1 MSKSMKKP
9 IAYLKLNHVLLCS
22 AIGFTSLNAMAEST
36 NNAINE
42 TLSVLRTNQGNLTIK
57 GTISDKTGPIIG
69 ANVIIKGTTNGV
81 ITDIDG
87 NFTLENVKKGD
98 ILQVSFIGYSTK
110 EIKISNNNNL
120 HIQLDEDTQ
129 SLEEVVVV
137 GYGSQRKSDLT
148 GGVTAVGE
156 DKLGLVSTNNLMD
169 KLAGQIP
176 GLNISTGNAQPGED
190 QTLRIRGNNSLTA
203 SNDPL
208 IVMDGIPYSGSLGDI
223 DPDIIE
229 SMSVLKDASSA
240 AIYGSRGSNG
250 VILIQTK
257 KGRQGKATVTYKGQV
272 GMAETERR
280 LDMMSGDEY
289 LQYLYDYNHLK
300 NGIPYDQL
308 TPESVLGV
316 DELANYK
323 AGRTIDWQDKMFR
336 QALVTN
342 HQISLTGGTEST
354 TYMASISRLR
364 QDGVVR
370 NTGMKRTNISLNIN
384 QNLGKWLKIG
394 MSMQAIQKEYGG
406 ELPYLEAGLK
416 MSPFG
421 TYSDE
426 EGNLEYYP
434 MSRNTLF
441 YNPMSDCDAIED
453 KTNRN
458 VFISTFADITL
469 PVKGLSFRTN
479 FGYNYRNNFVGTY
492 YGRNTLTGSK
502 VDGAASIENTHYWD
516 YTWENILK
524 YENTFGKHKIDATGL
539 FSIQETSKQYSKQS
553 AESFVNDEGGYHNM
567 AGGEKNKSLSS
578 SLTETALLSYMIRL
592 NYAYAGKY
600 LLTLTGRSD
609 GYSAFGANNKYA
621 FFPSAAAA
629 WNISSEEFM
638 ENTRNW
644 LDMMKLRVSYGA
656 NGNQGINAYQT
667 LDRLSLT
674 QYVWGDGGNTVNGV
688 YLPTNGVGNP
698 NLKWE
703 TTYTFNTGIDFG
715 LFNGRLSGNIDFY
728 IANTKD
734 LLMNRTVPYMNGYRS
749 ILDNIGQT
757 RNVGVEFALNSINI
771 ETKDFLWKTN
781 VNFSLNRDKIVK
793 LQENGKDDITNKW
806 FIGEPTNVYYDY
818 NVIGTWQTDDPRW
831 KCLVEKDNA
840 GNIISE
846 KWGYYTDDWKEI
858 QKGAEP
864 GSAKLEDVDGDGVIT
879 ADDKK
884 IIGSKLPSFLMS
896 MTNNF
901 TYKDFYMSF
910 VLNGVFGQWR
920 QMHDQNFDRWM
931 PEFNYLSGMNYWT
944 ESNPTN
950 EMTSP
955 SYVPYEKHSFYK
967 RMNYVQLKNITIGY
981 NIPKTFTQ
989 KLGITSA
996 RVDVSVNNVCT
1007 FSNIKNALNYDNAK
1021 ANDDEKGVVVG
1032 YPTARSYMLGLNVTF

>member
-1 MSKSMKKP
+1 MKKP

-308 TPESVLGV
+308 TPESVLGA

-384 QNLGKWLKIG
+384 QNLSKWLKIG

>member
-1 MSKSMKKP
+1 MKKP

-257 KGRQGKATVTYKGQV
+257 KGRQGKTTVTYKGQV

-308 TPESVLGV
+308 TPESVLGA

-524 YENTFGKHKIDATGL
+524 YENTFGKHKIDATDL

-674 QYVWGDGGNTVNGV
+674 QYIWGDGGNTVNGV

-781 VNFSLNRDKIVK
+781 VNFSLNRDKIIK

-931 PEFNYLSGMNYWT
+931 PEFNYLSDMNYWT

-967 RMNYVQLKNITIGY
+967 KMNYVQLKNITIGY

>member
-1 MSKSMKKP
+1 MKKP

-308 TPESVLGV
+308 TPESVLGA

-539 FSIQETSKQYSKQS
+539 FSIQETNKQYSKQS

>member
-1 MSKSMKKP
+1 MKKP

-36 NNAINE
+36 NNAIKE

-308 TPESVLGV
+308 TPESVLGA

-674 QYVWGDGGNTVNGV
+674 QYIWGDGGNTVNGV

-781 VNFSLNRDKIVK
+781 VNFSLNRDKIIK

-931 PEFNYLSGMNYWT
+931 PEFNYLSDMNYWT

-967 RMNYVQLKNITIGY
+967 KMNYVQLKNITIGY

>member
-1 MSKSMKKP
+1 M
-9 IAYLKLNHVLLCS
+9 
-22 AIGFTSLNAMAEST
+22 
-36 NNAINE
+36 
-42 TLSVLRTNQGNLTIK
+42 
-57 GTISDKTGPIIG
+57 
-69 ANVIIKGTTNGV
+69 IIKGTTNGV

>member
-1 MSKSMKKP
+1 M
-9 IAYLKLNHVLLCS
+9 
-22 AIGFTSLNAMAEST
+22 
-36 NNAINE
+36 
-42 TLSVLRTNQGNLTIK
+42 
-57 GTISDKTGPIIG
+57 
-69 ANVIIKGTTNGV
+69 IIKGTTNGV

-567 AGGEKNKSLSS
+567 AGGEKINHCPLRSQKQHY
-578 SLTETALLSYMIRL
+578 SLT
-592 NYAYAGKY
+592 
-600 LLTLTGRSD
+600 
-609 GYSAFGANNKYA
+609 
-621 FFPSAAAA
+621 
-629 WNISSEEFM
+629 
-638 ENTRNW
+638 
-644 LDMMKLRVSYGA
+644 
-656 NGNQGINAYQT
+656 
-667 LDRLSLT
+667 
-674 QYVWGDGGNTVNGV
+674 
-688 YLPTNGVGNP
+688 
-698 NLKWE
+698 
-703 TTYTFNTGIDFG
+703 
-715 LFNGRLSGNIDFY
+715 
-728 IANTKD
+728 
-734 LLMNRTVPYMNGYRS
+734 
-749 ILDNIGQT
+749 
-757 RNVGVEFALNSINI
+757 
-771 ETKDFLWKTN
+771 
-781 VNFSLNRDKIVK
+781 
-793 LQENGKDDITNKW
+793 
-806 FIGEPTNVYYDY
+806 
-818 NVIGTWQTDDPRW
+818 
-831 KCLVEKDNA
+831 
-840 GNIISE
+840 
-846 KWGYYTDDWKEI
+846 
-858 QKGAEP
+858 
-864 GSAKLEDVDGDGVIT
+864 
-879 ADDKK
+879 
-884 IIGSKLPSFLMS
+884 
-896 MTNNF
+896 
-901 TYKDFYMSF
+901 
-910 VLNGVFGQWR
+910 
-920 QMHDQNFDRWM
+920 
-931 PEFNYLSGMNYWT
+931 
-944 ESNPTN
+944 
-950 EMTSP
+950 
-955 SYVPYEKHSFYK
+955 
-967 RMNYVQLKNITIGY
+967 
-981 NIPKTFTQ
+981 
-989 KLGITSA
+989 
-996 RVDVSVNNVCT
+996 
-1007 FSNIKNALNYDNAK
+1007 
-1021 ANDDEKGVVVG
+1021 
-1032 YPTARSYMLGLNVTF
+1032 

>member
-1 MSKSMKKP
+1 MKKP

-22 AIGFTSLNAMAEST
+22 AIGFTSLNTMAEST

-308 TPESVLGV
+308 TPESVLGA

-674 QYVWGDGGNTVNGV
+674 QYIWGDGGNTVNGV

-781 VNFSLNRDKIVK
+781 VNFSLNRDKIIK

-967 RMNYVQLKNITIGY
+967 KMNYVQLKNITIGY

>member
-1 MSKSMKKP
+1 MKKP

-308 TPESVLGV
+308 TPESVLGA

-426 EGNLEYYP
+426 ESNLEYYP

-516 YTWENILK
+516 YIWENILK

-818 NVIGTWQTDDPRW
+818 NVIGTWQTDDPHW
-831 KCLVEKDNA
+831 KCLVEKDNT

>member
-1 MSKSMKKP
+1 MKKP

-308 TPESVLGV
+308 TPESVLGA

-336 QALVTN
+336 QTLVTN

-674 QYVWGDGGNTVNGV
+674 QYIWGDGGNTVNGV

-781 VNFSLNRDKIVK
+781 VNFSLNRDKIIK

-931 PEFNYLSGMNYWT
+931 PEFNYLSDMNYWT

-967 RMNYVQLKNITIGY
+967 KMNYVQLKNITIGY

>member
-1 MSKSMKKP
+1 MKKP

-308 TPESVLGV
+308 TPESVLGA

-426 EGNLEYYP
+426 ESNLEYYP

-609 GYSAFGANNKYA
+609 GYSAFGVNNKYA

-818 NVIGTWQTDDPRW
+818 NVIGTWQTDDPHW
-831 KCLVEKDNA
+831 KCLVEKDNT

>member
-1 MSKSMKKP
+1 MKKP

-308 TPESVLGV
+308 TPESVLGA

-492 YGRNTLTGSK
+492 YGRNTLTGNK

-967 RMNYVQLKNITIGY
+967 KMNYVQLKNITIGY

>member
-1 MSKSMKKP
+1 MQ
-9 IAYLKLNHVLLCS
+9 
-22 AIGFTSLNAMAEST
+22 
-36 NNAINE
+36 
-42 TLSVLRTNQGNLTIK
+42 LSVLRTNQGNLTIK

-308 TPESVLGV
+308 TPESVLGA

-674 QYVWGDGGNTVNGV
+674 QYIWGDGGNTVNGV

-781 VNFSLNRDKIVK
+781 VNFSLNRDKIIK

-967 RMNYVQLKNITIGY
+967 KMNYVQLKNITIGY

>member
-1 MSKSMKKP
+1 MKKP

-308 TPESVLGV
+308 TPESVLGA

-674 QYVWGDGGNTVNGV
+674 QYIWGDGGNTVNGV

-703 TTYTFNTGIDFG
+703 TTYTFNTGIDFS

-781 VNFSLNRDKIVK
+781 VNFSLNRDKIIK

-967 RMNYVQLKNITIGY
+967 KMNYVQLKNITIGY

>member
-1 MSKSMKKP
+1 MKKP

-308 TPESVLGV
+308 TPESVLGA

-674 QYVWGDGGNTVNGV
+674 QYIWGDGGNTVNGV

-781 VNFSLNRDKIVK
+781 VNFSLNRDKIIK

-910 VLNGVFGQWR
+910 VLNGIFGQWR

-931 PEFNYLSGMNYWT
+931 PEFNYLSDMNYWT

-967 RMNYVQLKNITIGY
+967 KMNYVQLKNITIGY

>member
-308 TPESVLGV
+308 TPESVLGA

>member
-1 MSKSMKKP
+1 MKKP

>member
-1 MSKSMKKP
+1 MKKP

-308 TPESVLGV
+308 TPESVLGA

-323 AGRTIDWQDKMFR
+323 AGHTIDWQDKMFR

-879 ADDKK
+879 TDDKK

>member
-1 MSKSMKKP
+1 MKKP

-257 KGRQGKATVTYKGQV
+257 KGRQSKATVTYKGQV

-308 TPESVLGV
+308 TPESVLGA

>member
-1 MSKSMKKP
+1 MKQKGKTFFDISKRLLFCSVF
-9 IAYLKLNHVLLCS
+9 IAP
-22 AIGFTSLNAMAEST
+22 SLDMVANVTEPDFSVESIMQNT
-36 NNAINE
+36 
-42 TLSVLRTNQGNLTIK
+42 K
-57 GTISDKTGPIIG
+57 TISGNVSDKVAPIIG
-69 ANVIIKGTTNGV
+69 ANVLVKGTTNGV
-81 ITDIDG
+81 ITDLDG
-87 NFTLENVKKGD
+87 NFTLSNVPEDAIIQISFVGYKPQELK
-98 ILQVSFIGYSTK
+98 VSGKTQFNVVLVEDSET
-110 EIKISNNNNL
+110 
-120 HIQLDEDTQ
+120 LD
-129 SLEEVVVV
+129 EVVVV
-137 GYGSQRKSDLT
+137 GYGSQRKADLT
-148 GGVTAVGE
+148 GGITAVGE
-156 DKLGLVSTNNLMD
+156 EKLGLVSTNNLMD

-176 GLNISTGNAQPGED
+176 GLNISAGNAQPGED

-223 DPDIIE
+223 DPEIIE
-229 SMSVLKDASSA
+229 SLSVLKDASSA

-257 KGRQGKATVTYKGQV
+257 KGRIGKATVTYKGQV
-272 GMAETERR
+272 GLAEPERR
-280 LDMMSGDEY
+280 LDMMNGDEY
-289 LQYLYDYNHLK
+289 LQYLYDFNHLK
-300 NGIPYDQL
+300 NGTPYDQL
-308 TPESVLGV
+308 TPETVLGS

-323 AGRTIDWQDKMFR
+323 SGNITDWQDVMFR

-354 TYMASISRLR
+354 TYMASLSHLK
-364 QDGVVR
+364 QDGVVN
-370 NTGMKRTNISLNIN
+370 NTGMKRTNMSLNIS
-384 QNLGKWLKIG
+384 QNLGSWLKVG
-394 MSMQAIQKEYGG
+394 MSMQAVQKEFGG

-421 TYSDE
+421 TYKDE

-441 YNPMSDCDAIED
+441 SNPMSDCNAIKD

-469 PVKGLSFRTN
+469 PKGFSFRTN
-479 FGYNYRNNFVGTY
+479 FGYNYRNNFLGTY
-492 YGRNTLTGSK
+492 YGRNTLSGSK
-502 VDGAASIENTHYWD
+502 VNGSASIDNTHYWD

-524 YENTFGKHKIDATGL
+524 YTQTFGNHKIDATGL
-539 FSIQETSKQYSKQS
+539 FSVQETSKQYSSQS
-553 AESFVNDEGGYHNM
+553 ADSFVNDEGGYHNM
-567 AGGEKNKSLSS
+567 AGGEKNKTLKS
-578 SLTETALLSYMIRL
+578 SLTETALLSYMVRL

-629 WNISSEEFM
+629 WNISSEDFM
-638 ENTRNW
+638 ENTRDW
-644 LDMMKLRVSYGA
+644 LDMMKIRVSYGA

-674 QYVWGDGGNTVNGV
+674 QYIWGDGGSTVNGV
-688 YLPTNGVGNP
+688 YLPVNGVGNP
-698 NLKWE
+698 NLRWE

-715 LFNGRLSGNIDFY
+715 FFNGRLSGNIDFY
-728 IANTKD
+728 VANTKD
-734 LLMNRTVPYMNGYRS
+734 LLMNRTVPYMNGYKS
-749 ILDNIGQT
+749 ILDNIGRT
-757 RNVGVEFALNSINI
+757 RNVGIEIALNSVNI
-771 ETKDFLWKTN
+771 DTKDFVWKTN
-781 VNFSLNRDKIVK
+781 VNFSLNRDKIVE

-818 NVIGTWQTDDPRW
+818 NVVGTWQSDDPRW
-831 KCLVEKDNA
+831 KCLVEKDGQ
-840 GNIISE
+840 GNVISE
-846 KWGYYTDDWKEI
+846 KWGYFTDDWKEI
-858 QKGAEP
+858 QKGAVP
-864 GSAKLEDVDGDGVIT
+864 GSAKLEDTDKDGVIT
-879 ADDKK
+879 ANDKK

-920 QMHDQNFDRWM
+920 QMHDMNFDRWM
-931 PEFNYLSGMNYWT
+931 PEFNYLSGMDYWT

-955 SYVPYEKHSFYK
+955 AYVPYEKHSFYK
-967 RMNYVQLKNITIGY
+967 KMNFVQLKNITLGY
-981 NIPKTFTQ
+981 NLPKSFIN
-989 KLGITSA
+989 KLGITA
-996 RVDVSVNNVCT
+996 MRVDLSVNNVCT
-1007 FSNIKNALNYDNAK
+1007 FSNVKNALNYDNAK

-1032 YPTARSYMLGLNVTF
+1032 YPTARSYMFGLNVTF

>member
-1 MSKSMKKP
+1 MKKP

-308 TPESVLGV
+308 TPESVLGA

-967 RMNYVQLKNITIGY
+967 KMNYVQLKNITIGY

-996 RVDVSVNNVCT
+996 RIDVSVNNVCT

>member
-1 MSKSMKKP
+1 MKKP
-9 IAYLKLNHVLLCS
+9 ISYLKLNHVLLCS
-22 AIGFTSLNAMAEST
+22 AIGFTSLNTMAEGT

-81 ITDIDG
+81 ITDLDG
-87 NFTLENVKKGD
+87 KFTLENVKKGD

-110 EIKISNNNNL
+110 EIKIANNNNL

-300 NGIPYDQL
+300 NGIPYNQL
-308 TPESVLGV
+308 TPESVLGA

-323 AGRTIDWQDKMFR
+323 TGRTIDWQDKMFR

-441 YNPMSDCDAIED
+441 YNPMSDCNAIED

-469 PVKGLSFRTN
+469 PIKGLSFRTN
-479 FGYNYRNNFVGTY
+479 FGYNYRNNFAGTY

-502 VDGAASIENTHYWD
+502 VDGAASIENTNYWD

-703 TTYTFNTGIDFG
+703 TTYTFNIGIDFG

-757 RNVGVEFALNSINI
+757 RNVGVEFALNSINV

-864 GSAKLEDVDGDGVIT
+864 GSAKLEDVDGDGIIT

-931 PEFNYLSGMNYWT
+931 PEFNYLSDMNYWT

-981 NIPKTFTQ
+981 NIPKAFTQ

>member
-1 MSKSMKKP
+1 MKKP

-308 TPESVLGV
+308 TPESVLGA

-674 QYVWGDGGNTVNGV
+674 QYIWGDGGNTVNGV

-781 VNFSLNRDKIVK
+781 VNFSLNRDKIIK

-931 PEFNYLSGMNYWT
+931 PEFNYLSDMNYWT

-967 RMNYVQLKNITIGY
+967 KMNYVQLKNITIGY

-1032 YPTARSYMLGLNVTF
+1032 YLTARSYMLGLNVTF

>member
-1 MSKSMKKP
+1 MKKP

-308 TPESVLGV
+308 TPESVLGA

-818 NVIGTWQTDDPRW
+818 NVIGTWQTDDPHW
-831 KCLVEKDNA
+831 KCLVEKDNT

>member
-1 MSKSMKKP
+1 MKKP
-9 IAYLKLNHVLLCS
+9 ISYLKLNHVLLCS
-22 AIGFTSLNAMAEST
+22 AIGFTSLNTMAEGT

-81 ITDIDG
+81 ITDLDG
-87 NFTLENVKKGD
+87 KFTLENVKKGD

-110 EIKISNNNNL
+110 EIKIANNNNL

-308 TPESVLGV
+308 TPESVLGA

-323 AGRTIDWQDKMFR
+323 TRRTIDWQDKMFR

-441 YNPMSDCDAIED
+441 YNPMSDCNAIED

-469 PVKGLSFRTN
+469 PIKGLSFRTN
-479 FGYNYRNNFVGTY
+479 FGYNYRNNFAGTY

-674 QYVWGDGGNTVNGV
+674 QYIWGDGGSTVNGV

-703 TTYTFNTGIDFG
+703 TTYTFNIGIDFG

-757 RNVGVEFALNSINI
+757 RNVGVEFALNSINV

-864 GSAKLEDVDGDGVIT
+864 GSAKLEDVDGDGIIT

-931 PEFNYLSGMNYWT
+931 PEFNYLSDMNYWT

-981 NIPKTFTQ
+981 NIPKAFTQ

>member
-1 MSKSMKKP
+1 MKKP

-69 ANVIIKGTTNGV
+69 AYVIIKGTTNGV

-308 TPESVLGV
+308 TPESVLGA

-674 QYVWGDGGNTVNGV
+674 QYIWGDGGNTVNGV

-781 VNFSLNRDKIVK
+781 VNFSLNRDKIIK

-967 RMNYVQLKNITIGY
+967 KMNYVQLKNITIGY

>member
-1 MSKSMKKP
+1 MKKP

-42 TLSVLRTNQGNLTIK
+42 TLSVLRTNQGNLTIR

-308 TPESVLGV
+308 TPESVLGA

-967 RMNYVQLKNITIGY
+967 KMNYVQLKNITIGY

>member
-1 MSKSMKKP
+1 MKKP

-308 TPESVLGV
+308 TPESVLGA

-644 LDMMKLRVSYGA
+644 LDMMKLRVSYGT

>member
-1 MSKSMKKP
+1 MKKP

-308 TPESVLGV
+308 TPESVLGA

-426 EGNLEYYP
+426 ESNLEYYP

>member
-1 MSKSMKKP
+1 MKKP

-308 TPESVLGV
+308 TPESVLGA

-638 ENTRNW
+638 GNTRNW

>member
-1 MSKSMKKP
+1 MKKP

-308 TPESVLGV
+308 TPESVLGA

-524 YENTFGKHKIDATGL
+524 YENTFGKHKINATGL

-674 QYVWGDGGNTVNGV
+674 QYIWGDGGNTVNGV

-781 VNFSLNRDKIVK
+781 VNFSLNRDKIIK

-967 RMNYVQLKNITIGY
+967 KMNYVQLKNITIGY

>member
-1 MSKSMKKP
+1 MKKP

-300 NGIPYDQL
+300 NGILYDQL
-308 TPESVLGV
+308 TPESVLGA

>member
-1 MSKSMKKP
+1 MKKP

-308 TPESVLGV
+308 TPESVLGA

-492 YGRNTLTGSK
+492 YGKNTLTGSK

-967 RMNYVQLKNITIGY
+967 KMNYVQLKNITIGY

>member
-1 MSKSMKKP
+1 MKKP

-308 TPESVLGV
+308 TPESVLGA

-644 LDMMKLRVSYGA
+644 LDMMKLSVSYGA

-674 QYVWGDGGNTVNGV
+674 QYIWGDGGNTVNGV

-781 VNFSLNRDKIVK
+781 VNFSLNRDKIIK

-967 RMNYVQLKNITIGY
+967 KMNYVQLKNITIGY

>member
-1 MSKSMKKP
+1 MKKP

-308 TPESVLGV
+308 TPESVLGA

-674 QYVWGDGGNTVNGV
+674 QYIWGDGGNTVNGV

-781 VNFSLNRDKIVK
+781 VNFSLNRDKIIK

-831 KCLVEKDNA
+831 KCLVAKDNA

-967 RMNYVQLKNITIGY
+967 KMNYVQLKNITIGY

>member
-1 MSKSMKKP
+1 MKKP

-22 AIGFTSLNAMAEST
+22 AIGFTSLNTMAEST

-308 TPESVLGV
+308 TPESVLGA

-426 EGNLEYYP
+426 ESNLEYYP

-502 VDGAASIENTHYWD
+502 VDGAASIENTHYRD

-818 NVIGTWQTDDPRW
+818 NVIGTWQTDDPHW
-831 KCLVEKDNA
+831 KCLVEKDNT

>member
-1 MSKSMKKP
+1 MKKP

-308 TPESVLGV
+308 TPESVLGA

-370 NTGMKRTNISLNIN
+370 NTSMKRTNISLNIN

-426 EGNLEYYP
+426 ESNLEYYP

-818 NVIGTWQTDDPRW
+818 NVIGTWQTDDPHW
-831 KCLVEKDNA
+831 KCLVEKDNT

>member
-1 MSKSMKKP
+1 MKKP

-308 TPESVLGV
+308 TPESVLGA

-469 PVKGLSFRTN
+469 PVKGLSFHTN

>member
-1 MSKSMKKP
+1 MKKP

-229 SMSVLKDASSA
+229 NMSVLKDASSA

-308 TPESVLGV
+308 TPESVLGA

-967 RMNYVQLKNITIGY
+967 KMNYVQLKNITIGY